1 MVLAGIAL
9 PRPEDPLPR
18 RLVSEAG
25 ELCWLHLHVGFST
38 GPPGL
43 LRSMV
48 ARFQR
53 ERPKKQEGEAAI
65 SQRLGPETWVSLSC
79 TIFATVTKA
88 RFKRKGHKPY
98 FLVGVGGARG
108 VGVRDLG
115 SMF

>member
-9 PRPEDPLPR
+9 PRLEDPLPR

-25 ELCWLHLHVGFST
+25 ELCWLHLYVGFST

-48 ARFQR
+48 ASFQR

-65 SQRLGPETWVSLSC
+65 SQRLGLET
-79 TIFATVTKA
+79 
-88 RFKRKGHKPY
+88 
-98 FLVGVGGARG
+98 
-108 VGVRDLG
+108 
-115 SMF
+115 